1 MTKALHI
8 IWNPSEGID
17 LGFFMIRYYSLM
29 FVIAFGLGW
38 YITKKIFDR
47 ENEPVEKLDSLFIW
61 TVFSTLIG
69 ARLGHVFFYDWA
81 YYKNHFIEIL
91 LPIREN
97 PNETLFGFISGYEF
111 TGFTGLASHGAAIA
125 IIVSMYFFSKKI
137 MKRPILWVLDRV
149 VIPVAS
155 GAVLVRLGNFFN
167 SEIIGDE
174 TNSAFG
180 IRFVQDQFTKNDAV
194 QQTQISSP
202 KEAYAAI
209 VSDSKFVDLL
219 AQVPAKHPTQLYEGI
234 SYVFVF
240 LILYFLYWKTDA
252 RLKQGFLLGM
262 FLILLFTVRFFVE
275 FVKESQGGFESSL
288 GLLSTGQ
295 WLSIPFVL
303 TGLILVFRA
312 KKENI

>member
-1 MTKALHI
+1 MTKALYI

-29 FVIAFGLGW
+29 FVIAFALGW

-47 ENEPVEKLDSLFIW
+47 ENEPIDKLDSLFIW

-69 ARLGHVFFYDWA
+69 ARLGHVFFYDWP
-81 YYKNHFIEIL
+81 YYKEHLIEIL

-97 PNETLFGFISGYEF
+97 PEESLFGIFSGYEF

-125 IIVSMYFFSKKI
+125 IIVSMYFFSKKV
-137 MKRPILWVLDRV
+137 MKRSYFWVLDRV

-167 SEIIGDE
+167 SEIIG
-174 TNSAFG
+174 NSTDSVFG
-180 IRFVQDQFTKNDAV
+180 IRFLHDKFSRNEAV
-194 QQTQISSP
+194 QLTQINNP
-202 KEAYAAI
+202 KQAYNAI
-209 VSDSKFVDLL
+209 ITDPKFADLL
-219 AQVPAKHPTQLYEGI
+219 AQVPAKHPTQLYEGFCYI
-234 SYVFVF
+234 FVF
-240 LILYFLYWKTDA
+240 LILFYGYWKTDV
-252 RLKQGFLLGM
+252 RKKEGFLLGV

-303 TGLILVFRA
+303 VGAFLVWNA
-312 KKENI
+312 KEAKY